1 MSKTFTT
8 GIGVVGA
15 YAFITK
21 PHKKYKSEELE
32 YQATVTLS
40 KADGEALI
48 AEMEQARNE
57 FRQDYKKKKGK
68 VLPNGELYKIKVKGK
83 VDEETGDFV
92 RDASGEYELKLQKD
106 AKKGSIKVVDT
117 KCNDVTTKVT
127 GIGEGS
133 TMKVM
138 LNINACEV
146 GGKAIVTVSPIAV
159 QIIDLVEYGGV
170 SDESV
175 KAAFG
180 VVDGGYVFTEEET
193 KETSFSDEVTEE
205 DISEEDEQLGF

>member
-15 YAFITK
+15 YAFINQPK
-21 PHKKYKSEELE
+21 KKYKSEELE
-32 YQATVTLS
+32 YSATVTLS
-40 KADGEALI
+40 KSDGEALI

-68 VLPNGELYKIKVKGK
+68 VLPNGELYKIKIKGK

-180 VVDGGYVFTEEET
+180 IVDGGYVFTED
-193 KETSFSDEVTEE
+193 KEASFTDEVAEE
-205 DISEEDEQLGF
+205 DTPEEDELGF

>member
-1 MSKTFTT
+1 
-8 GIGVVGA
+8 
-15 YAFITK
+15 
-21 PHKKYKSEELE
+21 
-32 YQATVTLS
+32 
-40 KADGEALI
+40 
-48 AEMEQARNE
+48 MEQARNE

-68 VLPNGELYKIKVKGK
+68 VLPNGELYKIKIKGK

-138 LNINACEV
+138 LNINACEI
-146 GGKAIVTVSPIAV
+146 GGKAIVTVSPVAV

-170 SDESV
+170 SETTIKD
-175 KAAFG
+175 AFG
-180 VVDGGYVFTEEET
+180 VVEGGYVFTEEET

-205 DISEEDEQLGF
+205 DIAEEDEQLGF